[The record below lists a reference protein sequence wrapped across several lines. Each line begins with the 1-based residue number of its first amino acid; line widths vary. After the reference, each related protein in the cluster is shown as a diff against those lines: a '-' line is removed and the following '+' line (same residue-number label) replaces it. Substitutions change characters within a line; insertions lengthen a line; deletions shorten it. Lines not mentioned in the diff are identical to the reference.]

1 MFTMLT
7 LTILTLYF
15 LITVY
20 GVGESLN
27 WPTTQDSTFRGYGG
41 VTFAKRV
48 RVPPVLEDDSLLAL
62 DPEAAAIAA
71 AASAKF
77 AASVQADA
85 DELAS
90 VAAFAER
97 RVRRADRWRLRER
110 GNSQFLTPSPSSKS
124 LTLLP
129 PLSFIELEGGLE
141 SIVVMEAVH
150 SDNGG
155 ESSASI
161 TLQRRLADNG
171 VGDATED
178 VEEKPI
184 YGRTYWVTLLT
195 THSDDVNNIADVND
209 VPSNKVVVRH
219 KLIISI
225 GVPHNEPSVYS
236 HTFARTDNDVV
247 VSSTTSSSSPTSALK
262 NLHAFANLRMVSYN
276 TWNSNP
282 PKWLWHDGRD
292 RMRQYSLRLFRL
304 GDVIR
309 QVAPHIIAFQEVR
322 YDSSLGGFDKGW
334 DGERGSLRADDDDIT
349 LINMTAASIGGPS
362 GAILRPENEVVGDA
376 ILAYSGA
383 VDAEHACVIPSTDHR
398 ANPYDFKL
406 SWSLSNLWHNK
417 TSLFAFSDKYKQR
430 NIQRWESVIKAN
442 GWAAHGRTHPL
453 EGEILSSTTSST
465 SSSTIT
471 TTDAKK
477 EEPAV
482 SVSVASDA
490 TVGADGL
497 PIQPIVTQPPTPPP
511 APINAKCPYTT
522 HPPQRGVPSTCKL
535 QRATLRSPHAQ
546 VEHLA
551 AHFPGYQYVFSPGQ
565 LYLDKSLWLQNQ
577 HRDEEG
583 PAIFSRFPIIESES
597 YLLSRNTSDEG
608 DSHQRL
614 CLHAVIDASE
624 LIEIDSDSFISND
637 KNAAHPQKLL
647 VDVYTVHLSL
657 SEASRNRTVLEIR
670 DFIKRSAKGTLI
682 LLAGDMN
689 AEPHE
694 PAIRALTDGLF
705 PDSPSS
711 ISEDS
716 QQAIRNGDNLLKL
729 RDVWLGSRHSP
740 PEPTPRDPDQA
751 VRRYAFTFP
760 SDDPVKRIDLVFAA
774 LKSAVGEQEP
784 LCSGKGSNPHS
795 NINNSSA
802 CIFVEEA
809 YVIGQDATPGTEM
822 GGGGMLTAQS
832 AIYAS
837 DHRGVATHLRVPVGF

>member
-1 MFTMLT
+1 MLIAT
-7 LTILTLYF
+7 LTIFSLF
-15 LITVY
+15 FWA
-20 GVGESLN
+20 VGGSLN
-27 WPTTQDSTFRGYGG
+27 WPKNQDSNLKGYGG
-41 VTFAKRV
+41 VAFMNHI
-48 RVPPVLEDDSLLAL
+48 RVPPILEDDALLAL

-71 AASAKF
+71 AATAKY

-85 DELAS
+85 NELAS

-110 GNSQFLTPSPSSKS
+110 GNSQFLSPSPRS
-124 LTLLP
+124 LAFLP
-129 PLSFIELEGGLE
+129 PLSFLELEGGIE
-141 SIVVMEAVH
+141 SIVVKDAVH
-150 SDNGG
+150 SDDGG
-155 ESSASI
+155 ETPATI

-178 VEEKPI
+178 VEEQPF
-184 YGRTYWVTLLT
+184 YGRTYWVTILT
-195 THSDDVNNIADVND
+195 SHSDSFEIKTDTETGGTNLD
-209 VPSNKVVVRH
+209 SSTKVVVRH
-219 KLIISI
+219 KLIVSI

-236 HTFARTDNDVV
+236 HTFARKDDDNEAPATT
-247 VSSTTSSSSPTSALK
+247 TTSSSILSSSSS
-262 NLHAFANLRMVSYN
+262 FANLRMVSYN

-334 DGERGSLRADDDDIT
+334 DGERGALRADDDDLT
-349 LINMTAASIGGPS
+349 LINMTSEAVVGGPS
-362 GAILRPENEVVGDA
+362 GALLRPENDVVGDA
-376 ILAYSGA
+376 VTAYAGA

-430 NIQRWESVIKAN
+430 NVQRWESVIKAN

-453 EGEILSSTTSST
+453 EGEIISTAA
-465 SSSTIT
+465 
-471 TTDAKK
+471 DLKK
-477 EEPAV
+477 EEPV
-482 SVSVASDA
+482 TSVLVESDA
-490 TVGADGL
+490 VIGET
-497 PIQPIVTQPPTPPP
+497 IPTLTPSPPPP

-522 HPPQRGVPSTCKL
+522 HPPQRGVPSICKL

-551 AHFPGYQYVFSPGQ
+551 AHFPGYQYVFAPGQ

-597 YLLSRNTSDEG
+597 YLLSRNTSDDG

-624 LIEIDSDSFISND
+624 IIESATSGSNNGDSADHSN
-637 KNAAHPQKLL
+637 KLL

-670 DFIKRSAKGTLI
+670 DFIKRSAKGSLI

-705 PDSPSS
+705 PDALSS
-711 ISEDS
+711 STGDES
-716 QQAIRNGDNLLKL
+716 NQAAQSGDKLLKL
-729 RDVWLGSRHSP
+729 RDVWLGSQHSP

-784 LCSGKGSNPHS
+784 LCGGGGGGEGRAQQIYP
-795 NINNSSA
+795 NNSSA

-832 AIYAS
+832 AIFAS
-837 DHRGVATHLRVPVGF
+837 DHRGVATHLRIPVFE

>member
-1 MFTMLT
+1 MISL
-7 LTILTLYF
+7 LLYILTFVCF
-15 LITVY
+15 LAEGTK
-20 GVGESLN
+20 LNN
-27 WPTTQDSTFRGYGG
+27 WPSIEDSSFHGYGG
-41 VTFAKRV
+41 LTFLKLV
-48 RVPPVLEDDSLLAL
+48 RTPPILEDESILAL
-62 DPEAAAIAA
+62 DPEAAAVAA
-71 AASAKF
+71 AASAKYY
-77 AASVQADA
+77 ASVQADA
-85 DELAS
+85 EEKAS
-90 VAAFAER
+90 IAAFAER

-110 GNSQFLTPSPSSKS
+110 GNSHFITSSTRSLASLSP
-124 LTLLP
+124 LLY
-129 PLSFIELEGGLE
+129 LELEGGIDA
-141 SIVVMEAVH
+141 IVAMNAVH
-150 SDNGG
+150 SEDSGV
-155 ESSASI
+155 SAAKI

-178 VEEKPI
+178 VEEQPV
-184 YGRTYWVTLLT
+184 YGRTYWVSILT
-195 THSDDVNNIADVND
+195 KHSNLVTDLNNKTN
-209 VPSNKVVVRH
+209 PSDSLFNIVVRH
-219 KLIISI
+219 KLVVSI

-236 HTFARTDNDVV
+236 HTFARTDTDSITTSP
-247 VSSTTSSSSPTSALK
+247 SSSSTSSSASLS
-262 NLHAFANLRMVSYN
+262 AFANLRMVSYN

-309 QVAPHIIAFQEVR
+309 QVSPHIIAFQEVR

-334 DGERGSLRADDDDIT
+334 DGDRGALRADDDDLT
-349 LINMTAASIGGPS
+349 LINSTDTSGPS
-362 GAILRPENEVVGDA
+362 GAVLRPENDQVGDA
-376 ILAYSGA
+376 IVAYEGA
-383 VDAEHACVIPSTDHR
+383 IDAEHSCVIPSTDHR

-430 NIQRWESVIKAN
+430 NVQRWEGVVKAN
-442 GWAAHGRTHPL
+442 GWIAHGRTHPL
-453 EGEILSSTTSST
+453 EGEIILEKKDTSIASISVTSDAILTDISSQ
-465 SSSTIT
+465 
-471 TTDAKK
+471 TDAASLN
-477 EEPAV
+477 E
-482 SVSVASDA
+482 SVTTLSQKQSI
-490 TVGADGL
+490 T
-497 PIQPIVTQPPTPPP
+497 
-511 APINAKCPYTT
+511 AKCPYTT
-522 HPPQRGVPSTCKL
+522 HPPQRGVPSVCKL

-565 LYLDKSLWLQNQ
+565 LYLDRSLWLQSQ

-597 YLLSRNTSDEG
+597 YLLSRNSSDEG

-624 LIEIDSDSFISND
+624 IIESVLDNGNKDTSSSSSSSSSSSRR
-637 KNAAHPQKLL
+637 LL

-670 DFIKRSAKGTLI
+670 SFIKRTSKGSLI

-694 PAIRALTDGLF
+694 PAIQALTDGLF
-705 PDSPSS
+705 PNS
-711 ISEDS
+711 ISSEDGLLRQDS
-716 QQAIRNGDNLLKL
+716 DLKL
-729 RDVWLGSRHSP
+729 RDVWLGSQHAP

-760 SDDPVKRIDLVFAA
+760 SDDPVKRIDLVFAS
-774 LKSAVGEQEP
+774 LKSTTGEP
-784 LCSGKGSNPHS
+784 LCGTSPQIHFNTSNS
-795 NINNSSA
+795 

-822 GGGGMLTAQS
+822 GSGGMLTAQS
-832 AIYAS
+832 AIFAS
-837 DHRGVATHLRVPVGF
+837 DHRGVATHLRVPVL